1 MPKIGEQR
9 PKLCSEVQVPGLFLE
24 KEGGSKG
31 GRRREEGGGRKEEGL
46 SPAGIRAHTERVT
59 GEETPLW
66 PLAHPT
72 VSLLPPPRVLR
83 MLPFTIQM

>member
-9 PKLCSEVQVPGLFLE
+9 PKLCSEVRVPGLFLE

-31 GRRREEGGGRKEEGL
+31 GGRREKGL
-46 SPAGIRAHTERVT
+46 SPAGIRAHIERVT

-72 VSLLPPPRVLR
+72 VSLLPPPRMLR